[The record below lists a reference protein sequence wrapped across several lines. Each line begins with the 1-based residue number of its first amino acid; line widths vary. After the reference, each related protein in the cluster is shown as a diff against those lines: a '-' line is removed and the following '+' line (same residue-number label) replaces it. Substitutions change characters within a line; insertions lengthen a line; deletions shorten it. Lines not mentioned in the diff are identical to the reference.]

1 MRNHPLVTAAA
12 SGELPAWAQAG
23 KARRAHM
30 KRVASLLK
38 AWAVAR
44 GERGREVDRWVAVG
58 YLHDALREADPTTLR
73 KRVPKSFR
81 HLDGNV
87 LHGPG
92 AAARLRDEGV
102 KDKELL
108 KAVAY
113 HTLGHPDFGP
123 LGRAL
128 YAADFLEPGRRFR
141 AKWRA
146 KLRERMPE
154 NMDGVVREILAA
166 RIRRLVDGGR
176 PIRKETMD
184 FWNTV
189 ATGEAWVGAS
199 EP

>member
-1 MRNHPLVTAAA
+1 
-12 SGELPAWAQAG
+12 
-23 KARRAHM
+23 
-30 KRVASLLK
+30 LK
-38 AWAVAR
+38 EWAVAR
-44 GERGREVDRWVAVG
+44 GERRRDVDRWIAVA
-58 YLHDALREADPTTLR
+58 YLHDALREADPKALR

-81 HLDGNV
+81 RWDGNV

-92 AAARLRDEGV
+92 AAARLRDDGV

-141 AKWRA
+141 AKWRT
-146 KLRERMPE
+146 KLRERMPGDL
-154 NMDGVVREILAA
+154 DGVVQEILAA
-166 RIRRLVDGGR
+166 RLRRLVDGGR
-176 PIRKETMD
+176 PIRSETMD
-184 FWNTV
+184 FWNKM

-199 EP
+199 EL